1 MTEIE
6 ARLKQMNETK
16 IKHLEE
22 LGGAYTLSH
31 PARAA
36 IVALLRKK
44 GKSYPAEIARELGLS
59 ERLVSFH
66 LSMLSGGGFLVSEYA
81 LSNPGNPPRVVKYYQ
96 LTKKVDEALE
106 RFVKELKSKD

>member
-1 MTEIE
+1 MRGKE
-6 ARLKQMNETK
+6 MNELN
-16 IKHLEE
+16 IRHFED

-44 GKSYPAEIARELGLS
+44 KKAYPAEIARELELS

-66 LSMLSGGGFLVSEYA
+66 LSMLSGAGFVASEYA
-81 LSNPGNPPRVVKYYQ
+81 LSNPGNPPRVVKYYR
-96 LTKKVDEALE
+96 LTDKVDEAIE
-106 RFVKELKSKD
+106 RLVKELRSKG